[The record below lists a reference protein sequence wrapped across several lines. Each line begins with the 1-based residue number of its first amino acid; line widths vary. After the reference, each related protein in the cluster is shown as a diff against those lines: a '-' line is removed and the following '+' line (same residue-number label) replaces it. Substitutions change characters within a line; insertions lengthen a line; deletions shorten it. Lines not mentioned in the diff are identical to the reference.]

1 VINITNILYR
11 LKEKLEEFRDN
22 QEANGV
28 ISGVNVLIV
37 SVLLLII
44 GFFLAATFWT
54 ALGDSLTGPFNITT
68 ELTTY
73 IPLSVTIIMGTIM
86 ISIGAIALYYV
97 YAMTGQGQGRRG

>member
-1 VINITNILYR
+1 M
-11 LKEKLEEFRDN
+11 KLISTIVNRMKEFRDN

-28 ISGVNVLIV
+28 ISGVNVLVV

-54 ALGDSLTGPFNITT
+54 ALGDSLTGPFNITD

-73 IPLSVTIIMGTIM
+73 IPLAVTIIFGTIM
-86 ISIGAIALYYV
+86 ISVGAIALYYV
-97 YAMTGQGQGRRG
+97 YMMTGQSGKQRQ